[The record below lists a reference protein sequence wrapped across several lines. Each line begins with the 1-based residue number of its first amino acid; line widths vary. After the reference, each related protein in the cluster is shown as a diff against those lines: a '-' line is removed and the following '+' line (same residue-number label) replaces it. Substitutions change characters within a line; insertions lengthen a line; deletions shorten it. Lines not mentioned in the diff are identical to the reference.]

1 MSIVRRVAIV
11 TGAAQGIGKAIAL
24 RLAHDGLN
32 VILNDIPSEEKRL
45 NEVLTDIS
53 TTSTTKGHAVL
64 GDMSVE
70 KDVQNLVDT
79 CVSHFGGVDVMVANA
94 GICKTGPIVS
104 VSTEEWDKVHS
115 LNVRGV
121 FLAYRSAAIQMIKQ
135 GRGGRIIGASS
146 IAGKRGFPEWGTYCA
161 SKFAVKG
168 LTQSV
173 AQELRTHNITVNAYA
188 PGLIQTPIWGKIM
201 SDREGK
207 QLSELPVDPTWRMLP
222 PEDVAGLVS
231 YLASEDAKFIT
242 GQTVS
247 INDGTFCE

>member
-24 RLAHDGLN
+24 RLARDGLN
-32 VILNDIPSEEKRL
+32 VVLNDLPSGEEGLRD
-45 NEVLTDIS
+45 VLTSIS
-53 TTSTTKGHAVL
+53 TTSTAKGLVVS

-70 KDVQNLVDT
+70 KDVQGLVDT

-104 VSTEEWDKVHS
+104 VSTEDWDKIHA
-115 LNVRGV
+115 LNVRGA
-121 FLAYRSAAIQMIKQ
+121 FLAYRCAAIQMIKQ

-146 IAGKRGFPEWGTYCA
+146 VAGKQGFPEWGTYSA

-173 AQELRTHNITVNAYA
+173 AQELRKHNITVNAYA
-188 PGLIQTPIWGKIM
+188 PGIIQTSICTEREDYREQDYERPRGK
-201 SDREGK
+201 E
-207 QLSELPVDPTWRMLP
+207 MLP

-231 YLASEDAKFIT
+231 YLASDDAKFIT
-242 GQTVS
+242 G
-247 INDGTFCE
+247 